1 MITAMTHMDSDGVIS
16 LSLFLKK
23 IGGAKIRV
31 YFTSPVPLRD
41 TICRSV
47 LRLKNLG
54 ELYIFDLAGENK
66 AVYAAS
72 IYDRVVWIDHHD
84 WEPEDKPKHVEIII
98 DKKAKSAARVVAQY
112 FGIESPLVDIAD
124 QIDTNRV
131 KDDEA
136 EEIRTVIGA
145 LRYRFSGVEL
155 NRKLYKF
162 AKELMKEDLSILDS
176 YGTLTDE
183 YRKWVEKVLD
193 SAKKGTK
200 IFHVAGLK
208 VAIYE
213 TMETVPVY
221 LVSNEIE
228 DDADIIVILIHRLGR
243 ETPITKLEFR
253 THTDMDVLKLA
264 KFFGGGGHK
273 KASGASVSDIVTI
286 PEVLKAVE
294 LLYS

>member
-1 MITAMTHMDSDGVIS
+1 MTHMDSDGVIS

-31 YFTSPVPLRD
+31 YFTSPVQLRD

-47 LRLKNLG
+47 FHQNNLG

-66 AVYAAS
+66 AIYAAS
-72 IYDRVVWIDHHD
+72 IYDRVLWIDHHD
-84 WEPEDKPKHVEIII
+84 WDPEDLPGHVEIVI
-98 DKKAKSAARVVAQY
+98 DKKAKSAARVVARY
-112 FGIESPLVDIAD
+112 FDLKSPLVDLAD
-124 QIDTNRV
+124 QIDTNSV
-131 KDDEA
+131 EDEDA
-136 EEIRTVIGA
+136 DRIRTIIGA
-145 LRYRFSGVEL
+145 MRYRFSGAEL

-162 AKELMKEDLSILDS
+162 ARELMKEDLTVLNS
-176 YGTLTDE
+176 YRELVNE
-183 YRKWVEKVLD
+183 YQKWVEKIMD
-193 SAKKGTK
+193 NARKSTK

-221 LVSNEIE
+221 LVSNEI
-228 DDADIIVILIHRLGR
+228 DDDVDIIVILIHRLGR

-253 THTDMDVLKLA
+253 THTDVDVLKIA

-286 PEVLKAVE
+286 PEVLKAIE
-294 LLYS
+294 LLYT

>member
-1 MITAMTHMDSDGVIS
+1 MITAMTHMDSDGIIS

-23 IGGAKIRV
+23 IGGARIRV
-31 YFTSPVPLRD
+31 YFTSPVQLRD
-41 TICRSV
+41 AICRSV
-47 LRLKNLG
+47 FHLKSLG

-72 IYDRVVWIDHHD
+72 MYDRVVWIDHHD

-112 FGIESPLVDIAD
+112 FDLKSPLVDLAD
-124 QIDTNRV
+124 QIDTNSV
-131 KDDEA
+131 KDEDA
-136 EEIRTVIGA
+136 EKIRTVVGA
-145 LRYRFSGVEL
+145 LRYQFSGVEL

-162 AKELMKEDLSILDS
+162 ARELMNEDLSFLDS
-176 YGTLTDE
+176 YNDITGE
-183 YRKWVEKVLD
+183 YLRWVEKVLEN
-193 SAKKGTK
+193 AKKGAKT
-200 IFHVAGLK
+200 FHVSGLK
-208 VAIYE
+208 VVIYE

-221 LVSNEIE
+221 LVSNEID

-243 ETPITKLEFR
+243 EKPITKLEFR
-253 THTDMDVLKLA
+253 THTDVDVLKLA

-273 KASGASVSDIVTI
+273 KASGASVGDIVTI